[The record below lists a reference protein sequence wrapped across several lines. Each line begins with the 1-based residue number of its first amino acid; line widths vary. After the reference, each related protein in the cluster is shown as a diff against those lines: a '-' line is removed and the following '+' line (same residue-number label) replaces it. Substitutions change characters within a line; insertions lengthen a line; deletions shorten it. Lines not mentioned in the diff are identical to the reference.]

1 MGRGTAGRQ
10 LLASSP
16 PLAPSRRRR
25 SNTGD
30 RFFRGLSS
38 ASAVT
43 VFVIALIF
51 VLALFIP
58 ALPSITRFGL
68 GFVGSR
74 VWDPVRL
81 HFGAL
86 PAIYGTL
93 VTAAIGILLAFPI
106 GLGAALFLAEEGGL
120 RLIRGPLSFAI
131 ELLAAIP
138 SVVIGLWAFFILTP
152 IMRSTVQ
159 PFLEHSLGFLPFFR
173 GNITGYG
180 YLTAG
185 VVLAIMVLPI
195 MTALSRD
202 VIAAVPRALREASL
216 ALGATR
222 AETIWSV
229 VLPYTRV
236 GITGAVLLSLGR
248 ALGETIAVTMVI
260 GNTPNISASLFSL
273 GYTLPSVIANEF
285 TEAVG
290 KVYQGALFELALIL
304 VVITIAINVLARL
317 LTWRFSGA
325 DRGFA

>member
-1 MGRGTAGRQ
+1 M
-10 LLASSP
+10 
-16 PLAPSRRRR
+16 
-25 SNTGD
+25 
-30 RFFRGLSS
+30 FRGLAYGS
-38 ASAVT
+38 AFV
-43 VFVIALIF
+43 VFVIAMIF
-51 VLALFIP
+51 LLALFIP
-58 ALPSITRFGL
+58 AIPAISRFGPE
-68 GFVGSR
+68 FIWTR

-86 PAIYGTL
+86 PAIYGT
-93 VTAAIGILLAFPI
+93 VITSAIGILLAFPVGI
-106 GLGAALFLAEEGGL
+106 GAALFLAEEGGL

-152 IMRSTVQ
+152 LMRDRID
-159 PFLEHSLGFLPFFR
+159 PFLNHILGFVPLFR
-173 GNITGYG
+173 GSASGYG
-180 YLTAG
+180 FLTAG

-202 VIAAVPRALREASL
+202 VIRAVPRALREASL

-229 VLPYTRV
+229 VLPYART

-260 GNTPNISASLFSL
+260 GNTPNIAASLFSL

-304 VVITIAINVLARL
+304 VVITVAVNVVARL
-317 LTWRFSGA
+317 LIWRFSGTEPA
-325 DRGFA
+325 AA